1 MIICIKPNY
10 KHDFQSLSCSCV
22 ISYVKPC
29 TLTLPTSQCP
39 WSFDSTCL
47 QESYSGFQSKGEG
60 VERIESIAEVKTFST
75 RVITTLLNEDK
86 YQVKQGRMK
95 DGKGEITAVKEKV
108 TYITFK

>member
-1 MIICIKPNY
+1 M
-10 KHDFQSLSCSCV
+10 
-22 ISYVKPC
+22 
-29 TLTLPTSQCP
+29 
-39 WSFDSTCL
+39 
-47 QESYSGFQSKGEG
+47 
-60 VERIESIAEVKTFST
+60 ERIESIAEVKTFST